1 MMKPALWFRFFPAQ
15 FLGATRALGAQD
27 AGVLMIIASE
37 IHLRDGAIA
46 NDPKRLARLCGMTK
60 AALIKSLDRLCE
72 AGHLTDEGDFL
83 TCSMISKEIAHR
95 TENSEKAS
103 ENVRKRWGKSNE
115 NNGRSIRR
123 AEVEKK
129 EAAQAAS
136 SSTVEDTFNGEGSA
150 SANAGR
156 SDTAIEYE
164 LNYDASVIDCE
175 PSDIDYEPSDP
186 DLNNVSRHILE
197 APDPVESDDLPDDD
211 FDEDFEDERR
221 GVRNVA

>member
-1 MMKPALWFRFFPAQ
+1 MMKSALWFRFFPAQ

-115 NNGRSIRR
+115 NNRPSIRGT
-123 AEVEKK
+123 EVEKK

-136 SSTVEDTFNGEGSA
+136 ISTVADTFKGEGSA
-150 SANAGR
+150 PADAGR
-156 SDTAIEYE
+156 SSPLVEFE
-164 LNYDASVIDCE
+164 L
-175 PSDIDYEPSDP
+175 DYEPCAL
-186 DLNNVSRHILE
+186 DLDNVPGHILE
-197 APDPVESDDLPDDD
+197 APDPVESDDLPDED

>member
-37 IHLRDGAIA
+37 IHLRDGAIE

-60 AALIKSLDRLCE
+60 AALFKSLDRLCE
-72 AGHLTDEGDFL
+72 AGHLTDEGGFL

-103 ENVRKRWGKSNE
+103 ENVRKRWGKFNE
-115 NNGRSIRR
+115 NNGRSIRGS
-123 AEVEKK
+123 EVEKK

-136 SSTVEDTFNGEGSA
+136 ISTVVDTFKGEGSA
-150 SANAGR
+150 PADAGR
-156 SDTAIEYE
+156 SSPAVEFE
-164 LNYDASVIDCE
+164 L
-175 PSDIDYEPSDP
+175 DYEPSEP
-186 DLNNVSRHILE
+186 DISNMPSRFSVIPVAVE
-197 APDPVESDDLPDDD
+197 ADDLLDDD
-211 FDEDFEDERR
+211 HDDLLEELDRRERH
-221 GVRNVA
+221 VA